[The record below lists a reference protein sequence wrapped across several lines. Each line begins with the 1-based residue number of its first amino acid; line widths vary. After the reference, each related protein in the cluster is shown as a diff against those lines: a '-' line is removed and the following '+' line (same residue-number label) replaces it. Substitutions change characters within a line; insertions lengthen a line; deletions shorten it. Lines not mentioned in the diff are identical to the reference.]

1 MNLNLKKVHYTSFF
15 LFMIFLLFIFIN
27 YSQKSNLVYAGQV
40 YSEIKKT
47 DSSEKLFDSSETK
60 IELLRSQIDDLS
72 RKRNA
77 ILKEIARL
85 EETLSFHLEIRN
97 KKNPNTSERN
107 SSFLKFQ
114 ISFLKDKKSSLKKN
128 LYEITLEQIDL
139 EIKLRKKITCK

>member
-1 MNLNLKKVHYTSFF
+1 M
-15 LFMIFLLFIFIN
+15 
-27 YSQKSNLVYAGQV
+27 VYAGQV

-107 SSFLKFQ
+107 SSFFK
-114 ISFLKDKKSSLKKN
+114 ISNIFFKR
-128 LYEITLEQIDL
+128 Q
-139 EIKLRKKITCK
+139 KIFS